1 VAELFRVRDFFV
13 SETDDAATQTKKV
26 DSVVKKL
33 KLDIKKVYPNC
44 RKEDTGFFLDVRGQS
59 CRVGELQL
67 IIGVYIILYTY
78 K

>member
-1 VAELFRVRDFFV
+1 
-13 SETDDAATQTKKV
+13 V

-44 RKEDTGFFLDVRGQS
+44 RKEETGFFLDVRGQS